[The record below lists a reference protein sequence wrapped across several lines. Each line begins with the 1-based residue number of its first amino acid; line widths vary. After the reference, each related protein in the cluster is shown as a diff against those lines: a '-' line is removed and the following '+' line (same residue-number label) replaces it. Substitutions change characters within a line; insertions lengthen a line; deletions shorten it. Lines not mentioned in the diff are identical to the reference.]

1 MICLSRRLRTEC
13 GDFGI
18 AWFYSTGAGKLD
30 RTFWQALSARVA
42 TGIQS
47 SFPVNNRSLSVMIQA
62 TQLRRGNTIL
72 LNGEL
77 YQVVDYQHITP
88 GNWRGMVQTK
98 LRKLSTGS
106 IIDHRFRSEDR
117 VDRAILDE
125 REMEYLYKDGT
136 DYYFMDTENYEQT
149 HLNEDVLGDATS
161 YLVPNSKIK
170 VEFYEGKPL
179 GIELP
184 ATIDLKVVQTDPGMP
199 SATVSNVLKPATLET
214 GLVVGVPHFIQ
225 EGEVIRVDTTEG
237 KYVERV
243 RS

>member
-1 MICLSRRLRTEC
+1 
-13 GDFGI
+13 
-18 AWFYSTGAGKLD
+18 
-30 RTFWQALSARVA
+30 
-42 TGIQS
+42 
-47 SFPVNNRSLSVMIQA
+47 MIQA

-72 LNGEL
+72 MNGEL

-117 VDRAILDE
+117 VERAVLDE

-136 DYYFMDTENYEQT
+136 DFYFMDTENYEQI
-149 HLNEDVLGDATS
+149 HFNEEILGDAMS
-161 YLVPNSKIK
+161 YMVPNSKVK
-170 VEFYEGKPL
+170 VEFYEGRAL
-179 GIELP
+179 GVELP
-184 ATIDLKVVQTDPGMP
+184 ATIDLRVVQTDPGMR
-199 SATVSNVLKPATLET
+199 SATVSNVLKPAKTET
-214 GLVVGVPHFIQ
+214 GLVVQVPHFVQ

-237 KYVERV
+237 KYLERV

>member
-1 MICLSRRLRTEC
+1 
-13 GDFGI
+13 
-18 AWFYSTGAGKLD
+18 
-30 RTFWQALSARVA
+30 
-42 TGIQS
+42 
-47 SFPVNNRSLSVMIQA
+47 MIQA

-72 LNGEL
+72 LNNEL

-199 SATVSNVLKPATLET
+199 SATFSNVLKPATLET

>member
-1 MICLSRRLRTEC
+1 
-13 GDFGI
+13 
-18 AWFYSTGAGKLD
+18 
-30 RTFWQALSARVA
+30 
-42 TGIQS
+42 
-47 SFPVNNRSLSVMIQA
+47 MIQA

-98 LRKLSTGS
+98 LRKLNTGS

-125 REMEYLYKDGT
+125 REMEYLYHDGG

-149 HLNEDVLGDATS
+149 QFSAEVLGDAVN

-170 VEFYEGKPL
+170 VEFYEGKAL
-179 GIELP
+179 GVELP
-184 ATIDLKVVQTDPGMP
+184 ATMDLRVVSTEPGMP
-199 SATVSNVLKPATLET
+199 SATVSNVLKPAKLET
-214 GLVVGVPHFIQ
+214 GLIVPVPHFIQ
-225 EGEVIRVDTTEG
+225 EGELIRVDTAEG

>member
-1 MICLSRRLRTEC
+1 
-13 GDFGI
+13 
-18 AWFYSTGAGKLD
+18 
-30 RTFWQALSARVA
+30 
-42 TGIQS
+42 
-47 SFPVNNRSLSVMIQA
+47 MIQA

-117 VDRAILDE
+117 VERAILDE

-136 DYYFMDTENYEQT
+136 DHYSWIPKTTSRSISMKKC
-149 HLNEDVLGDATS
+149 LGDAVN
-161 YLVPNSKIK
+161 YLVANSKIK

-179 GIELP
+179 GVELP
-184 ATIDLKVVQTDPGMP
+184 ATIDLRVVETEPGMP
-199 SATVSNVLKPATLET
+199 SATVSNVLKPAKLET
-214 GLVVGVPHFIQ
+214 GLVVGVPHFVQ

-237 KYVERV
+237 KYLERV
-243 RS
+243 RRVRPL